1 MGGVYLGMLPG
12 RLALVAQ
19 NSSGRWRCQQNSGS
33 SFSNATSK
41 HIHDFWE
48 QSPPKKRYSLI
59 TWPCPAQTD
68 NIAQHHS
75 EHKTASALLE
85 AEFTETPGLSYHF
98 KKKKEIERTFSQWTS
113 YKSVPVYTGH
123 SVSQLWAAAHW
134 YTQVRSLHH
143 LSSYLFNTSEIRF
156 ISNLNTGHSTEP

>member
-19 NSSGRWRCQQNSGS
+19 NSSGRWRCQHNSGS

-41 HIHDFWE
+41 HIRDFWE

-123 SVSQLWAAAHW
+123 SVSP
-134 YTQVRSLHH
+134 TV
-143 LSSYLFNTSEIRF
+143 SSSTLVLTHRWGLFTIWV
-156 ISNLNTGHSTEP
+156 LTCSTPRKLDSSVI